1 MARHICHQGPP
12 NGISNII
19 SSLLFQPLRPVS
31 SSHGSSMH
39 PPAGPPTS
47 CSHRH
52 GAPVAS
58 IINYAVPVTV
68 AGKAFAPR
76 LARCNGGQWT
86 RPWGCAYGLCGLPH
100 FFMQAAAPDR
110 AAPCAACC
118 CCLGHQST
126 RCAPVDL
133 LQTRDPL
140 TAPRLHRS
148 TSSYSARTPTYVPLL
163 SPAVLEYHRV
173 DMFGRETTTCS
184 YIRTSTSLLP
194 TLGGHLPEW
203 ACGVGELWPEKR
215 LPGAGRSQCS

>member
-19 SSLLFQPLRPVS
+19 SSLLFQPLRPSLCLTV
-31 SSHGSSMH
+31 HQCTL
-39 PPAGPPTS
+39 PTS

-52 GAPVAS
+52 GTPLAS

-86 RPWGCAYGLCGLPH
+86 RQWGCACGLCGLPH
-100 FFMQAAAPDR
+100 FFMQAVAPDR
-110 AAPCAACC
+110 AAHCAAYC

-133 LQTRDPL
+133 LQTRDLSQRPVSTARRRPTRPGPPPTYGVPL
-140 TAPRLHRS
+140 SLIFCCARVSRCQHVRS
-148 TSSYSARTPTYVPLL
+148 TNDHLLIYKNKHLSSTYPRRASTRVGMRGGRAMAR
-163 SPAVLEYHRV
+163 
-173 DMFGRETTTCS
+173 
-184 YIRTSTSLLP
+184 
-194 TLGGHLPEW
+194 
-203 ACGVGELWPEKR
+203 KR